1 MELTKENKRWI
12 LIIGAIIAI
21 LFVVGLM
28 LKFWIQT
35 IIALAA
41 FGVGFYY
48 GWRSAKGGKDEGKD
62 DKKGLF

>member
-12 LIIGAIIAI
+12 LIVGAIIAI

-35 IIALAA
+35 LIGIAIFA
-41 FGVGFYY
+41 VGFYY
-48 GWRSAKGGKDEGKD
+48 GRKSAQDKKGITE